1 VAQFEF
7 WLALTW
13 GLALPISLHGPAA
26 ATRLGRNGVHAPCDW
41 VFAEM
46 VAKLEGT
53 GEAMRFVDA
62 KGRVAWKASPQLRSH
77 LKDLKLD
84 AQADLRDV

>member
-1 VAQFEF
+1 
-7 WLALTW
+7 
-13 GLALPISLHGPAA
+13 
-26 ATRLGRNGVHAPCDW
+26 
-41 VFAEM
+41 M